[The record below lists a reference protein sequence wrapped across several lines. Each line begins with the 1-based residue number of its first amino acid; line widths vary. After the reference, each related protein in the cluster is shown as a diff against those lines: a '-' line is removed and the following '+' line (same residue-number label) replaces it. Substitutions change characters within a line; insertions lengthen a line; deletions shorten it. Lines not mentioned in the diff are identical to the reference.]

1 MLSLTIVTLCHNIKD
16 DKMQLADNVSND
28 KLRGGFY
35 TPNKIASFI
44 LKWAFNGRK
53 DIDILEPSCGDGVFL
68 REIQEGKYEYNSFLG
83 IELDEEEAQ
92 KARNTNLAKSE
103 ILNTDFHEYCISTEK
118 KFDLVIGNPPYI
130 RYQYFNKDQ
139 QVYAASIFL
148 KTVLSY
154 YKLTNSW
161 VSFVVGSSLLLK
173 ETGKIGFVLP
183 AEILQVSFAK
193 QLRNFL
199 SVFYNKINIISF
211 QKLVFPNI
219 QQEVVLLLC
228 EKNKSNVHSI
238 EHIEVLDADGLDC
251 IEIEKLR
258 SPQKKINH
266 KSSKWTFYFLEQK
279 EIDFLEELQESNII
293 PRMNKYANIEVGITT
308 GSNEFFTVPL
318 SVVKKYN
325 LEEYAKPL
333 VGRSIQVAGA
343 VFTKDDW
350 ENNIKLDAK
359 AFLLVFPSY
368 KELND
373 GAKEYLKWGVKE
385 GVDKGYKCRIRDEW
399 QIVPSLR
406 VSDALFMRR
415 NNLYPRLILNE
426 NQAYTTDTMHR
437 VTIKPDLDIKSFIS
451 SYYNSLSLASTEI
464 FGRSHGGGVLELMPN
479 EAENIFLPFQKNNSN
494 LFLTIDEMLRTK
506 ANISSILDVTN
517 KQILELNY
525 GLSSNDVKLAH
536 DIWAKL
542 SSRRLN
548 RKNSI

>member
-1 MLSLTIVTLCHNIKD
+1 M
-16 DKMQLADNVSND
+16 
-28 KLRGGFY
+28 
-35 TPNKIASFI
+35 
-44 LKWAFNGRK
+44 
-53 DIDILEPSCGDGVFL
+53 
-68 REIQEGKYEYNSFLG
+68 
-83 IELDEEEAQ
+83 
-92 KARNTNLAKSE
+92 
-103 ILNTDFHEYCISTEK
+103 
-118 KFDLVIGNPPYI
+118 
-130 RYQYFNKDQ
+130 
-139 QVYAASIFL
+139 
-148 KTVLSY
+148 
-154 YKLTNSW
+154 
-161 VSFVVGSSLLLK
+161 SFVVGSSLLLK

-199 SVFYNKINIISF
+199 SIFYNKINIISF

-219 QQEVVLLLC
+219 QQEVILLLC
-228 EKNKSNVHSI
+228 EKNKSNMHSI
-238 EHIEVLDADGLDC
+238 EHLEVLDADGLDC
-251 IEIEKLR
+251 IKIEKLC

-279 EIDFLEELQESNII
+279 EIDFLEELQDSNII

-325 LEEYAKPL
+325 LEKYAKPL
-333 VGRSIQVAGA
+333 VGRSIQVTGS
-343 VFTKDDW
+343 VFTKNDW

-373 GAKEYLKWGVKE
+373 GAKAYLKWGVKE
-385 GVDKGYKCRIRDEW
+385 GIDQGYKCRIRDEW

-406 VSDALFMRR
+406 VSDAFFMRR
-415 NNLYPRLILNE
+415 NNIYPRLILNE
-426 NQAYTTDTMHR
+426 SQAYTTDTMHR

-464 FGRSHGGGVLELMPN
+464 LGRSHGGGVLELMPN
-479 EAENIFLPFQKNNSN
+479 EAENIFLPFQNNNSD
-494 LFLTIDEMLRTK
+494 LFLTIDEMLRAK
-506 ANISSILDVTN
+506 VDISNILDITN

-536 DIWAKL
+536 DIWVKL

-548 RKNSI
+548 RKNNI

>member
-1 MLSLTIVTLCHNIKD
+1 MLSFTIVTLCHNIKD

-139 QVYAASIFL
+139 QVYAASIFG
-148 KTVLSY
+148 KAGLSY
-154 YKLTNSW
+154 SKLTNAW

-219 QQEVVLLLC
+219 QQEVILLLC

-279 EIDFLEELQESNII
+279 EIDFLEDLQESNII

-385 GVDKGYKCRIRDEW
+385 GVDKGYKCRIRDE
-399 QIVPSLR
+399 
-406 VSDALFMRR
+406 
-415 NNLYPRLILNE
+415 
-426 NQAYTTDTMHR
+426 
-437 VTIKPDLDIKSFIS
+437 
-451 SYYNSLSLASTEI
+451 
-464 FGRSHGGGVLELMPN
+464 
-479 EAENIFLPFQKNNSN
+479 
-494 LFLTIDEMLRTK
+494 
-506 ANISSILDVTN
+506 
-517 KQILELNY
+517 
-525 GLSSNDVKLAH
+525 
-536 DIWAKL
+536 
-542 SSRRLN
+542 
-548 RKNSI
+548 

>member
-1 MLSLTIVTLCHNIKD
+1 
-16 DKMQLADNVSND
+16 MQLVNNISDE

-44 LKWAFNGRK
+44 LKWAFNGQK
-53 DIDILEPSCGDGVFL
+53 NFDILEPSCGDGVFL
-68 REIQEGKYEYNSFLG
+68 KEIQKGKYEYNSFLG
-83 IELDEEEAQ
+83 IELDKDEAQ
-92 KARNTNLAKSE
+92 KARDVNLSKSE
-103 ILNTDFHEYCISTEK
+103 ILNTDFHEFCITTHR

-130 RYQYFNKDQ
+130 RYQYFDKGQ
-139 QVYAASIFL
+139 QSYAAFIF
-148 KTVLSY
+148 KKADLSY
-154 YKLTNSW
+154 SKLTNAW
-161 VSFVVGSSLLLK
+161 VSFVIGSSLLLK

-228 EKNKSNVHSI
+228 EKNETNTHSI
-238 EHIEVLDADGLDC
+238 EHLEVLDSDSLDS
-251 IEIEKLR
+251 IDFEKLR
-258 SPQKKINH
+258 SSQKKINQ

-279 EIDFLEELQESNII
+279 EIDFLEELQESDII
-293 PRMNKYANIEVGITT
+293 PKMNKYANIEVGITT

-333 VGRSIQVAGA
+333 VGRSIQVAGS
-343 VFTKDDW
+343 VFTKEDW
-350 ENNIKLDAK
+350 ENNIKLDART
-359 AFLLVFPSY
+359 FLLTFPSY
-368 KELND
+368 KELNN
-373 GAKEYLKWGVKE
+373 GAREYIQWGVNK
-385 GVDKGYKCRIRDEW
+385 GIDQGYKCRIRDEW

-406 VSDALFMRR
+406 VSDAFFMRR
-415 NNLYPRLILNE
+415 NNLYPRLIFND

-437 VTIKPDLDIKSFIS
+437 VTIKADINVKAFIS

-464 FGRSHGGGVLELMPN
+464 VGCCEGGGVLELMPN
-479 EAENIFLPFQKNNSN
+479 EAENIFLPFQNNNSN
-494 LFLTIDEMLRTK
+494 LFLTIDEMLRAK
-506 ANISSILDVTN
+506 ASISSILDITN

-536 DIWAKL
+536 NIWVKL

-548 RKNSI
+548 RKNNV